1 MELQL
6 PQINVSIRS
15 KIMEIRLIKPS
26 DTQKFV
32 DFYEKLARETDYL
45 MFTPEEVSEKAAEEE
60 KFIRNYN
67 DYKQVFIA
75 VEDDNIVGYLGV
87 SRSRLSKTAQTA
99 KFTIGVLNDCKQQ
112 GIATQ
117 LIEFAEN
124 WAKEKGIRR
133 LELTVV
139 TENKPAVS
147 LFEKTGFEKEG
158 TRKNAVRINGEFY
171 DEYFMA
177 KAI

>member
-1 MELQL
+1 MELQQ

-45 MFTPEEVSEKAAEEE
+45 MFTSEKAAEEE

-75 VEDDNIVGYLGV
+75 VEDDNIVGYLGI
-87 SRSRLSKTAQTA
+87 SRSRLSKAAQTA

-117 LIEFAEN
+117 LIKFAEN

-158 TRKNAVRINGEFY
+158 TRKNAVRINGGLY